1 MIFHCIEFFG
11 TDVIGQGLADVVAK
25 KKSDVKKGAL
35 AALETELLEDTK
47 MHIADST
54 EECQQV

>member
-1 MIFHCIEFFG
+1 LSFK
-11 TDVIGQGLADVVAK
+11 QGLADVAAK

-35 AALETELLEDTK
+35 AAFETELLEDTK

-54 EECQQV
+54 EECQQVCEEYDVLIV

>member
-1 MIFHCIEFFG
+1 M
-11 TDVIGQGLADVVAK
+11 QGLADVAAK
-25 KKSDVKKGAL
+25 KKSDAKKGAL

-47 MHIADST
+47 MHVADSV